1 MAVSDDRKAHARY
14 SKVDRRLW
22 NDRRGLSPIPPCGQG
37 LWLYFLTTPYLGV
50 LPGLIMGG
58 EAMLA
63 EHLGWSVEGFRE
75 AFAEVFAEGMARA
88 DWKARL
94 VVLPKVVRLAVRR
107 GSPESPNVVRGW
119 KTQWLEVPDCALKD
133 EYYRELKGLVEG
145 LGEAFAK
152 AFAEAFAKGNDKPSP
167 NQDQEQEQ
175 KQISSLAG
183 ASDARAPAST
193 RVTSAPTVSPEAP
206 PASEPKPLAPPPD
219 EVGLSDNE
227 ATVLSALRRW
237 RALADLATSEVAQS
251 VYGGAT
257 MAGRAMP
264 AILRGIAEYGEQLG
278 NERAA
283 GSREVA
289 DCKALTRYMATAAQK
304 IAREKASAER
314 QSVKPT
320 TALQRDNPN
329 QPNWR
334 QAPDHFK
341 DQENEEVPWA

>member
-75 AFAEVFAEGMARA
+75 AFAEVFDEGMARA

-167 NQDQEQEQ
+167 NQDQDQDQEQEQ
-175 KQISSLAG
+175 KQISSLSG
-183 ASDARAPAST
+183 ASDARPPAGT
-193 RVTSAPTVSPEAP
+193 RVTSAPAVSPEPP
-206 PASEPKPLAPPPD
+206 PASEPKPPALAPD
-219 EVGLSDNE
+219 EIGLSDNE

-237 RALADLATSEVAQS
+237 KALADLATPNVAREVHRSSEIKFRPLA
-251 VYGGAT
+251 
-257 MAGRAMP
+257 
-264 AILRGIAEYGEQLG
+264 AILRGIDEYGEQLG
-278 NERAA
+278 VERAS
-283 GSREVA
+283 GSCEVA
-289 DCKALTRYMATAAQK
+289 TGKRLAGYIATATRSNAVDHYRAEQAPK
-304 IAREKASAER
+304 AALQQPTSGYDWKATSRATYAAREA
-314 QSVKPT
+314 
-320 TALQRDNPN
+320 QRKT
-329 QPNWR
+329 Q
-334 QAPDHFK
+334 
-341 DQENEEVPWA
+341 